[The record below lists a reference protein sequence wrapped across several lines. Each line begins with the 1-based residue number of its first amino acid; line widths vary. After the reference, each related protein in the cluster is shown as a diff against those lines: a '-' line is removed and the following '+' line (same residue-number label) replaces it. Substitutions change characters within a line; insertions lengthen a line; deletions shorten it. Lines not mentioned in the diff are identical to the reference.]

1 MAANRFIDRIKPS
14 QTSTVDVKDMNRA
27 FDALNDDFNSPIA
40 IAVLFDWVRNINL
53 LAESKES
60 ITEADLNAL
69 RTTFRA
75 ITFDILGLKDEQNEG
90 SKHAE
95 LTGKLI
101 EMLLNMR
108 LQAKANKDFA
118 ESDRIR
124 DELNKLGVTVKDR
137 KDGFDWE
144 IEGHD

>member
-1 MAANRFIDRIKPS
+1 MAAGRILSKIKPS
-14 QTSTVDVKDMNRA
+14 EKSSVDVTDLQTRA
-27 FDALNDDFNSPIA
+27 YAALCDDLNSPIA
-40 IAVLFDWVRNINL
+40 IAVLFDWVRNINS
-53 LAESKES
+53 LAEGREQISQ
-60 ITEADLNAL
+60 TDLEALKS
-69 RTTFRA
+69 TFN
-75 ITFDILGLKDEQNEG
+75 TLVFDILGLSDEMTEG

-101 EMLLNMR
+101 ELLLNMR

-118 ESDRIR
+118 TSDRIR

-144 IEGHD
+144 I

>member
-1 MAANRFIDRIKPS
+1 
-14 QTSTVDVKDMNRA
+14 STYKMLVFDV
-27 FDALNDDFNSPIA
+27 
-40 IAVLFDWVRNINL
+40 
-53 LAESKES
+53 
-60 ITEADLNAL
+60 
-69 RTTFRA
+69 
-75 ITFDILGLKDEQNEG
+75 LGLADEQTEG

-108 LQAKANKDFA
+108 LQAKSNKDF
-118 ESDRIR
+118 ETSDRIR

-144 IEGHD
+144 LS